1 MVDALLVFNSLTGF
15 CFFVGATLI
24 IVGVVPTTRQL
35 IRFLFVLLVFIHF
48 IDIAIN
54 NLLKASMTKLLINKS
69 KLRCRS
75 LLSKMFLSEHKCLL
89 IKNLR

>member
-35 IRFLFVLLVFIHF
+35 IRFLFALLVFIHF
-48 IDIAIN
+48 INIAIN
-54 NLLKASMTKLLINKS
+54 NLLKTSIAKPLFNKS
-69 KLRCRS
+69 KLRYRVCSQRYFY
-75 LLSKMFLSEHKCLL
+75 LSINAC
-89 IKNLR
+89 